1 MKSALIVVDVQQSF
15 LKRPYW
21 SDADAPRFMERLQAL
36 IDRCTARDVPVLQ
49 VFHVEE
55 DEGPENPF
63 SRRSGYVKALTGCA
77 SSRPRRSRSRSI
89 RPCSPLPPTGRAWTT
104 GCVSAASGI

>member
-21 SDADAPRFMERLQAL
+21 SDTDAPRFMERLQAL
-36 IDRCTARDVPVLQ
+36 IDRCTAQRVPVLQ

-55 DEGPENPF
+55 DEGPVEPVFPALGLRQNARRTAHRAGRGVLEVGPF
-63 SRRSGYVKALTGCA
+63 GHVRRH
-77 SSRPRRSRSRSI
+77 RR
-89 RPCSPLPPTGRAWTT
+89 RAEH
-104 GCVSAASGI
+104 GLLAA